1 VVRLL
6 LNILW
11 VVFGGLLMGL
21 VWFLYGIL
29 AALTIVGIPWAK
41 ACFTIG
47 WFIIWP
53 FGREA
58 VDRKWVTGENDIG
71 TGFFGGR
78 KIGVLEQKR
87 DDKVSV
93 YLGRT
98 ELQNLGKIRLK
109 NGLEL
114 VAVSFRWS
122 TRRRRSSAIAA
133 NFRVNGWSRRRGRS

>member
-1 VVRLL
+1 VRLL

-71 TGFFGGR
+71 TGFFGAIGNILWFIFAGVWLAIGHLILALGYFVTIVGIPFGYQHI
-78 KIGVLEQKR
+78 KFIGVSMLPIGKTIVDI
-87 DDKVSV
+87 DD
-93 YLGRT
+93 R
-98 ELQNLGKIRLK
+98 
-109 NGLEL
+109 
-114 VAVSFRWS
+114 
-122 TRRRRSSAIAA
+122 
-133 NFRVNGWSRRRGRS
+133 